1 MRTEMAMKM
10 VTKLGKPQIRACTF
24 FLSVVLSQAIHA
36 DSTYQKQTLST
47 IEFIENVFSS
57 SYAPRDWKAKQS
69 GWNIEDEANK
79 ARASVLGLGSDLNIK
94 SAQKILRKL
103 VGSTRDYHVGISFHA
118 SERATLPIEIR
129 SAEGKFFIVWIDRDK
144 LPEKS
149 FPLLVGDE
157 VTGFN
162 GKPIVEE
169 RNRILAEIDQ
179 NVFETDQVLAEMYL
193 TRRVASRGIAVPRG
207 PVDLEVTRNKDGKIQ
222 TLIHQLTWDYQE
234 EKIKV
239 NSLAAEPINIVPSS
253 GTRSIASWQML
264 PGFWKDLVSS
274 KSLNQTNPHML
285 GARQSFVPSLGQI
298 FWQTEKENK
307 FHAYIFRAEGGG
319 IYGYVRIPSYMAGDD
334 EVKDF
339 LSIVK
344 RMEEST
350 DAMVIDQVNN
360 PGGSVFYLYSLVA
373 MLTDKPM
380 LTPKHR
386 MIITQADVAGALETL
401 KGLEKVANEEEAKK
415 VLGATLGGYPVSY
428 QLSQF
433 FKEYMQFIVEQWNQ
447 GVHLSSPFYLGL
459 DKIMPHPEGSYTKPI
474 LVLINEFDFS
484 GGDFFP
490 AILQDNHRATLLGV
504 RTAGAGG
511 YVNGVEF
518 PNLLGVAGFSFTG
531 SIAERVDLNP
541 IENLGVTPDVKYPL
555 TAEDM
560 KNGFASYKKKI
571 LEQLKLL
578 VAK

>member
-1 MRTEMAMKM
+1 METAMKM
-10 VTKLGKPQIRACTF
+10 VTKLGKPQIRAWIII
-24 FLSVVLSQAIHA
+24 LSVILSQAIHA

-69 GWNIEDEANK
+69 GWSIEDEANK

-129 SAEGKFFIVWIDRDK
+129 SAEGKFFVVWIDRDK

-157 VTGFN
+157 ITGFN
-162 GKPIVEE
+162 GKPVAEE
-169 RNRILAEIDQ
+169 RNQILAEIDQ

-193 TRRVASRGIAVPRG
+193 TRRVASRGISVPRG
-207 PVDLEVTRNKDGKIQ
+207 PIELEVTRNKDGKVQ
-222 TLIHQLTWDYQE
+222 TLIHQLTWEYQE
-234 EKIKV
+234 EKIKF
-239 NSLAAEPINIVPSS
+239 NSLAVESTNREPS
-253 GTRSIASWQML
+253 GASRSLASWQML
-264 PGFWKDLVSS
+264 PGFWKGLVSS

-307 FHAYIFRAEGGG
+307 FHAYIFKAEGGG
-319 IYGYVRIPSYMAGDD
+319 IYGYVRIPSYVAGDD
-334 EVKDF
+334 EAKEF

-386 MIITQADVAGALETL
+386 MIITQADVADSLETL
-401 KGLEKVANEEEAKK
+401 KSLEKVANEEEAKK
-415 VLGATLGGYPVSY
+415 VLGATIGGYPVSY

-447 GVHLSSPFYLGL
+447 GVHLSSPFYLGI
-459 DKIMPHPEGSYTKPI
+459 DKIMPHPDGRYTKPI

-490 AILQDNHRATLLGV
+490 AILQDNQRATLLGV

>member
-1 MRTEMAMKM
+1 MQAAIKM
-10 VTKLGKPQIRACTF
+10 VSKPLKQQIRAWIF
-24 FLSVVLSQAIHA
+24 FLSVILSQAIHA
-36 DSTYQKQTLST
+36 NSTYQKQTLSA
-47 IEFIENVFSS
+47 IDFIENVFSS

-79 ARASVLGLGSDLNIK
+79 ARASALGLGSDLNIK
-94 SAQKILRKL
+94 SAQKILKKL
-103 VGSTRDYHVGISFHA
+103 VGSTQDYHVGISFHS

-129 SAEGKFFIVWIDRDK
+129 SAEGKFFVVWIDRDK

-157 VTGFN
+157 ITGFN
-162 GKPIVEE
+162 GKPVVEE
-169 RNRILAEIDQ
+169 RNKVLAEIDQ
-179 NVFETDQVLAEMYL
+179 NVIETDQVLAEMYL
-193 TRRVASRGIAVPRG
+193 TRRVASRGISVPRG
-207 PVDLEVTRNKDGKIQ
+207 PIELEVTRNKDGKVQ
-222 TLIHQLTWDYQE
+222 SLIHQLTWEYQE
-234 EKIKV
+234 EKIKF
-239 NSLAAEPINIVPSS
+239 NSLAGEFTKRESS
-253 GTRSIASWQML
+253 DGSRFLPSWQML
-264 PGFWKDLVSS
+264 PGFWKGLTSS
-274 KSLNQTNPHML
+274 KSLIQTNPHML
-285 GARQSFVPSLGQI
+285 GARESFVPSLGQI

-307 FHAYIFRAEGGG
+307 FHGYVFKAEGGG
-319 IYGYVRIPSYMAGDD
+319 IYGYVRIPSYMAGED
-334 EVKDF
+334 EAKEF

-386 MIITQADVAGALETL
+386 MIITQADVAMALQSL
-401 KGLEKVANEEEAKK
+401 KSYEKITNEEEAKK
-415 VLGATLGGYPVSY
+415 VLGATIGGYPVSY
-428 QLSQF
+428 QLVQF
-433 FKEYMQFIVEQWNQ
+433 FKEYMQFTVDQWNQ
-447 GVHLSSPFYLGL
+447 GVNLSSPFYLGI
-459 DKIMPHPEGSYTKPI
+459 DKIMPHPDGRYTKPI

-490 AILQDNHRATLLGV
+490 AILQDNRRATLMGV

-511 YVNGVEF
+511 YVHGLEF
-518 PNLLGVAGFSFTG
+518 PNLLGIEGFSFTG

-560 KNGFASYKKKI
+560 KNNFASYKTKI

>member
-10 VTKLGKPQIRACTF
+10 VTKLGKPQIRAWTF
-24 FLSVVLSQAIHA
+24 FLSVILSQAIRA
-36 DSTYQKQTLST
+36 DSIYQKQTLST

-57 SYAPRDWKAKQS
+57 SYAPRDWKAKQN

-103 VGSTRDYHVGISFHA
+103 IGSTRDYHVGISFHA

-157 VTGFN
+157 ITGFN

-169 RNRILAEIDQ
+169 RNQLLAEIDQ

-207 PVDLEVTRNKDGKIQ
+207 PIELEVTRNKDGKVQ
-222 TLIHQLTWDYQE
+222 TLIHQLTWEYQE
-234 EKIKV
+234 EKIKF
-239 NSLAAEPINIVPSS
+239 NSLAAEPTNIVPSI
-253 GTRSIASWQML
+253 GTRSLASWQML

-307 FHAYIFRAEGGG
+307 FHAYIFKAEGGG
-319 IYGYVRIPSYMAGDD
+319 IYGYLRIPSYVAGG
-334 EVKDF
+334 EEAKEF

-386 MIITQADVAGALETL
+386 MIITQADVADALETL
-401 KGLEKVANEEEAKK
+401 KSLEKVANEEEAKK
-415 VLGATLGGYPVSY
+415 VLGATIGGYPVSY

-433 FKEYMQFIVEQWNQ
+433 FKGYMQFIVEQWNQ
-447 GVHLSSPFYLGL
+447 GVHLSSPFYLGI
-459 DKIMPHPEGSYTKPI
+459 DKIMPHPDGRYTKPI

-490 AILQDNHRATLLGV
+490 AILQDNQRATLLGV

-571 LEQLKLL
+571 IEQLKLL

>member
-1 MRTEMAMKM
+1 MQTDMAIKS
-10 VTKLGKPQIRACTF
+10 GKPQIRAWIF
-24 FLSVVLSQAIHA
+24 FLSVVLSQALHA
-36 DSTYQKQTLST
+36 DSIYQKQALST
-47 IEFIENVFSS
+47 IEFIESVFSS

-69 GWNIEDEANK
+69 GWSIENEANI

-94 SAQKILRKL
+94 SVQKILRKL

-157 VTGFN
+157 ITGFN

-169 RNRILAEIDQ
+169 RNQILAELDQ

-193 TRRVASRGIAVPRG
+193 TRRVANRGIAVPRG
-207 PVDLEVTRNKDGKIQ
+207 PVELEVTRNKDGKVQ
-222 TLIHQLTWDYQE
+222 TLIHQLTWEYQE
-234 EKIKV
+234 EKIKY
-239 NSLAAEPINIVPSS
+239 NSLAQDSQNLETPG
-253 GTRSIASWQML
+253 GTHSLASWQML
-264 PGFWKDLVSS
+264 PAFLKGLGSS
-274 KSLNQTNPHML
+274 KSLSQTNPHML

-334 EVKDF
+334 EVKEF

-350 DAMVIDQVNN
+350 DAMVIDQLNN

-373 MLTDKPM
+373 MLTNKPM

-386 MIITQADVAGALETL
+386 MIITQADVANALETL
-401 KGLEKVANEEEAKK
+401 KSLEKVSNEEEAKK
-415 VLGATLGGYPVSY
+415 VLGASIGGYPVSY

-447 GVHLSSPFYLGL
+447 GVHLSSPFYLGI

-511 YVNGVEF
+511 YVNRVEF

-560 KNGFASYKKKI
+560 KNGYAPYKKKI

>member
-1 MRTEMAMKM
+1 
-10 VTKLGKPQIRACTF
+10 
-24 FLSVVLSQAIHA
+24 
-36 DSTYQKQTLST
+36 
-47 IEFIENVFSS
+47 
-57 SYAPRDWKAKQS
+57 
-69 GWNIEDEANK
+69 
-79 ARASVLGLGSDLNIK
+79 
-94 SAQKILRKL
+94 
-103 VGSTRDYHVGISFHA
+103 
-118 SERATLPIEIR
+118 
-129 SAEGKFFIVWIDRDK
+129 
-144 LPEKS
+144 
-149 FPLLVGDE
+149 
-157 VTGFN
+157 
-162 GKPIVEE
+162 
-169 RNRILAEIDQ
+169 
-179 NVFETDQVLAEMYL
+179 
-193 TRRVASRGIAVPRG
+193 
-207 PVDLEVTRNKDGKIQ
+207 
-222 TLIHQLTWDYQE
+222 
-234 EKIKV
+234 
-239 NSLAAEPINIVPSS
+239 
-253 GTRSIASWQML
+253 
-264 PGFWKDLVSS
+264 
-274 KSLNQTNPHML
+274 
-285 GARQSFVPSLGQI
+285 
-298 FWQTEKENK
+298 
-307 FHAYIFRAEGGG
+307 
-319 IYGYVRIPSYMAGDD
+319 MAGDD

>member
-1 MRTEMAMKM
+1 MAMEM
-10 VTKLGKPQIRACTF
+10 VAKRLNQQIGAWIF
-24 FLSVVLSQAIHA
+24 FLSVILSQAIHA
-36 DSTYQKQTLST
+36 DSIYQKQTLST

-57 SYAPRDWKAKQS
+57 SYAPRDWKAKQN

-157 VTGFN
+157 ITGFN

-169 RNRILAEIDQ
+169 RNQLLAEIDQ

-193 TRRVASRGIAVPRG
+193 TRRVASRGISVPRG
-207 PVDLEVTRNKDGKIQ
+207 PIELEVTRNKDGKVQ
-222 TLIHQLTWDYQE
+222 TLIHQLTWEYQE
-234 EKIKV
+234 EKIKF
-239 NSLAAEPINIVPSS
+239 NSLAGEATNREPS
-253 GTRSIASWQML
+253 GGSRSLASWQML
-264 PGFWKDLVSS
+264 PGFWKELVSS
-274 KSLNQTNPHML
+274 KNLNQTNPHML

-307 FHAYIFRAEGGG
+307 FHAYIFKAEGGG
-319 IYGYVRIPSYMAGDD
+319 IYGYLRIPSYVAGGD
-334 EVKDF
+334 EAKEF

-386 MIITQADVAGALETL
+386 MIITQADVADALETL
-401 KGLEKVANEEEAKK
+401 KSLEKVANEEEAKK
-415 VLGATLGGYPVSY
+415 VLGATIGGYPVSY

-447 GVHLSSPFYLGL
+447 GVHLSSPFYLGI
-459 DKIMPHPEGSYTKPI
+459 DKIMPHPDGRYTKPI

-490 AILQDNHRATLLGV
+490 AILQDNQRATLLGV

-571 LEQLKLL
+571 IEQLKLL

>member
-10 VTKLGKPQIRACTF
+10 VTKLGKPQIRAWTF
-24 FLSVVLSQAIHA
+24 FLSVILSQAIRA

-157 VTGFN
+157 ITGFN

-169 RNRILAEIDQ
+169 RNQLLAEIDQ

-207 PVDLEVTRNKDGKIQ
+207 PIELEVTRNKDGKVQ
-222 TLIHQLTWDYQE
+222 TLIHQLTWEYQE
-234 EKIKV
+234 EKIKF
-239 NSLAAEPINIVPSS
+239 NSLAAEPTNIVPSI
-253 GTRSIASWQML
+253 GTRSLASWQML

-307 FHAYIFRAEGGG
+307 FHAYIFKAEGGG
-319 IYGYVRIPSYMAGDD
+319 IYGYLRIHSYVAGGD
-334 EVKDF
+334 EAKEF

-386 MIITQADVAGALETL
+386 MIITQADVADALETL
-401 KGLEKVANEEEAKK
+401 KSLEKVANEEEAKK
-415 VLGATLGGYPVSY
+415 VLGATIGGYPVSY

-433 FKEYMQFIVEQWNQ
+433 FKGYMQFIVEQWNQ
-447 GVHLSSPFYLGL
+447 GVHLSSPFYLGI
-459 DKIMPHPEGSYTKPI
+459 DKIMPHPDGRYTKPI

-490 AILQDNHRATLLGV
+490 AILQDNQRATLLGV

-571 LEQLKLL
+571 IEQLKLL

>member
-1 MRTEMAMKM
+1 MRTER
-10 VTKLGKPQIRACTF
+10 VTKRLNQQIGTWIF
-24 FLSVVLSQAIHA
+24 FLSVILSQAIRA

-157 VTGFN
+157 ITGFN
-162 GKPIVEE
+162 GKPVAEE
-169 RNRILAEIDQ
+169 RNQILAEIDQ

-193 TRRVASRGIAVPRG
+193 TRRVASRGISVPRG
-207 PVDLEVTRNKDGKIQ
+207 PIELEVTRNKDGKVQ
-222 TLIHQLTWDYQE
+222 TLIHQLTWEYQE
-234 EKIKV
+234 EKIKF
-239 NSLAAEPINIVPSS
+239 NSLAAEPTNIVPSI
-253 GTRSIASWQML
+253 GTRSLASWQML

-307 FHAYIFRAEGGG
+307 FHAYIFKAEGGG
-319 IYGYVRIPSYMAGDD
+319 IYGYLRIPSYVAGG
-334 EVKDF
+334 EEAKEF

-386 MIITQADVAGALETL
+386 MIITQSDVADALETL
-401 KGLEKVANEEEAKK
+401 KSLEKVANEDEAKK
-415 VLGATLGGYPVSY
+415 VLGATIGGYPVSY

-433 FKEYMQFIVEQWNQ
+433 FKGYMQFIVEQWNQ
-447 GVHLSSPFYLGL
+447 GVHLSSPFYLGI
-459 DKIMPHPEGSYTKPI
+459 DKIMPHPDGRYTKPI

-490 AILQDNHRATLLGV
+490 AILQDNQRATLLGV